1 MMLKCAIY
9 LSVVGAL
16 ATGNPNTEQPVK
28 SAILLTL
35 PKLDWA
41 LEIGGAELIV
51 EHKEI
56 APDGKSARF
65 VAADWTTGILISGF
79 LEDRGRP
86 ATAEQCR
93 DFYFAK
99 LKDTPLKEEDIVQS
113 KLGNMAVAEYIV
125 KEYAGRR
132 MDQKHV
138 NAYLTKGNI
147 WMDVHLSKLY
157 FKEGERELFN
167 TILRNVKLA
176 PRTSTQ
182 KVRANYRTTNQM
194 VLRLDIP
201 AAWPDEIEPG
211 SGETPPE
218 VRMTPPPDGS
228 SKVLITVLSLK
239 QDMPDDERLTGIRKM
254 VEHAGREALPQAV
267 EKTCDIR
274 QFRGRS
280 SIGYL
285 FTLTDKAPKP
295 DEFKFLTQGGYG
307 VGRLILLFTVLSNE
321 KDSDVSKLT
330 LEMVGNA
337 QAVTDRPRKA
347 PTP

>member
-9 LSVVGAL
+9 LSLVGAL
-16 ATGNPNTEQPVK
+16 ATGNPKTEEPVK

-41 LEIGGAELIV
+41 LEVGGAELIV
-51 EHKEI
+51 EQKEI

-65 VAADWTTGILISGF
+65 LAVDWTTGILVSGF

-99 LKDTPLKEEDIVQS
+99 LKDTPPKEENIVPS
-113 KLGNMAVAEYIV
+113 KLGNMAVAEYTV
-125 KEYAGRR
+125 KEYAGRK

-147 WMDVHLSKLY
+147 WIDVHLSKVE
-157 FKEGERELFN
+157 FKEEERELFN
-167 TILRNVKLA
+167 TILRDVKLA
-176 PRTSTQ
+176 PKTSTR
-182 KVRANYRTTNQM
+182 KVRVSYPTMNQM
-194 VLRLDIP
+194 TLKLDIP
-201 AAWPDEIEPG
+201 VSWADEIKPG
-211 SGETPPE
+211 SDNVPRE

-228 SKVLITVLSLK
+228 SKVFITVFSPK
-239 QDMPDDERLTGIRKM
+239 KDMPDNERLAGIRQSIEDMGK
-254 VEHAGREALPQAV
+254 AALPQAV

-274 QFRGRS
+274 QFQGTS

-295 DEFKFLTQGGYG
+295 NEFKYLTQGGYG
-307 VGRLILLFTVLSNE
+307 VGRLILLFTILSNE
-321 KDSDVSKLT
+321 KDSEVSKLT

-337 QAVTDRPRKA
+337 QAVTNRPRKT